1 MQTEQQIIRIK
12 HLLNNKSLSFI
23 IGAGFSKNMS
33 NNFFDWGDLLKP
45 IITEMY
51 HIDDEKEI
59 EHKIEEIGYLG
70 IAQEYVRRKGFH
82 EAIDVYIEQHTP
94 TISIKE
100 NSDEP
105 EYIVTLNNEFIESA
119 DVTCHRLLFNLDVK
133 HIYTFNYDNCLD
145 IIGNTGKAQKLLSEI
160 RNLQNKL
167 EFLEL
172 NEEKLSGYLYISIE
186 DNMKAV
192 KVNLPTAIQNDNGI
206 TIILLRRLIVIIPNS
221 TCLQIISHT

>member
-70 IAQEYVRRKGFH
+70 MLKNMYEGRDFM
-82 EAIDVYIEQHTP
+82 
-94 TISIKE
+94 
-100 NSDEP
+100 
-105 EYIVTLNNEFIESA
+105 
-119 DVTCHRLLFNLDVK
+119 RLLM
-133 HIYTFNYDNCLD
+133 
-145 IIGNTGKAQKLLSEI
+145 
-160 RNLQNKL
+160 
-167 EFLEL
+167 
-172 NEEKLSGYLYISIE
+172 SI
-186 DNMKAV
+186 
-192 KVNLPTAIQNDNGI
+192 
-206 TIILLRRLIVIIPNS
+206 
-221 TCLQIISHT
+221 

>member
-1 MQTEQQIIRIK
+1 MQSIYGTPLKREMKKYANRTTDNSYQTFTKQQE
-12 HLLNNKSLSFI
+12 
-23 IGAGFSKNMS
+23 
-33 NNFFDWGDLLKP
+33 P

-145 IIGNTGKAQKLLSEI
+145 IIGNTQ
-160 RNLQNKL
+160 
-167 EFLEL
+167 
-172 NEEKLSGYLYISIE
+172 
-186 DNMKAV
+186 
-192 KVNLPTAIQNDNGI
+192 
-206 TIILLRRLIVIIPNS
+206 
-221 TCLQIISHT
+221 

>member
-33 NNFFDWGDLLKP
+33 NKFFDWGDLLKP

-192 KVNLPTAIQNDNGI
+192 KANLPTAIQNDNGDYNHF
-206 TIILLRRLIVIIPNS
+206 TKVSHPNK
-221 TCLQIISHT
+221 

>member
-1 MQTEQQIIRIK
+1 MTKKGADFCGQHNKNGQTVRK
-12 HLLNNKSLSFI
+12 LV
-23 IGAGFSKNMS
+23 A
-33 NNFFDWGDLLKP
+33 
-45 IITEMY
+45 
-51 HIDDEKEI
+51 EKEI

-133 HIYTFNYDNCLD
+133 HIYTFNYDN
-145 IIGNTGKAQKLLSEI
+145 
-160 RNLQNKL
+160 
-167 EFLEL
+167 
-172 NEEKLSGYLYISIE
+172 
-186 DNMKAV
+186 
-192 KVNLPTAIQNDNGI
+192 
-206 TIILLRRLIVIIPNS
+206 
-221 TCLQIISHT
+221 

>member
-33 NNFFDWGDLLKP
+33 NKFFDWGDLLKP

-105 EYIVTLNNEFIESA
+105 EYI
-119 DVTCHRLLFNLDVK
+119 
-133 HIYTFNYDNCLD
+133 
-145 IIGNTGKAQKLLSEI
+145 
-160 RNLQNKL
+160 
-167 EFLEL
+167 
-172 NEEKLSGYLYISIE
+172 
-186 DNMKAV
+186 
-192 KVNLPTAIQNDNGI
+192 
-206 TIILLRRLIVIIPNS
+206 
-221 TCLQIISHT
+221 

>member
-1 MQTEQQIIRIK
+1 
-12 HLLNNKSLSFI
+12 
-23 IGAGFSKNMS
+23 
-33 NNFFDWGDLLKP
+33 
-45 IITEMY
+45 MY

-119 DVTCHRLLFNLDVK
+119 DVTCHRLLFLSLI
-133 HIYTFNYDNCLD
+133 HI
-145 IIGNTGKAQKLLSEI
+145 
-160 RNLQNKL
+160 
-167 EFLEL
+167 
-172 NEEKLSGYLYISIE
+172 
-186 DNMKAV
+186 
-192 KVNLPTAIQNDNGI
+192 
-206 TIILLRRLIVIIPNS
+206 
-221 TCLQIISHT
+221 

>member
-33 NNFFDWGDLLKP
+33 NKFFDWGDLLKP

-133 HIYTFNYDNCLD
+133 HIYTFKNSSINSHFL
-145 IIGNTGKAQKLLSEI
+145 IQTVRFIGLNTTNLRHSLSILIFKVPLSVVSMLILLNI
-160 RNLQNKL
+160 RYSQITSH
-167 EFLEL
+167 FLH
-172 NEEKLSGYLYISIE
+172 I
-186 DNMKAV
+186 
-192 KVNLPTAIQNDNGI
+192 IQN
-206 TIILLRRLIVIIPNS
+206 TLV
-221 TCLQIISHT
+221 

>member
-33 NNFFDWGDLLKP
+33 NKFFDWGDLLKP

-145 IIGNTGKAQKLLSEI
+145 IIGNTGKAQKLLST
-160 RNLQNKL
+160 L
-167 EFLEL
+167 ETSKT
-172 NEEKLSGYLYISIE
+172 N
-186 DNMKAV
+186 
-192 KVNLPTAIQNDNGI
+192 
-206 TIILLRRLIVIIPNS
+206 
-221 TCLQIISHT
+221 